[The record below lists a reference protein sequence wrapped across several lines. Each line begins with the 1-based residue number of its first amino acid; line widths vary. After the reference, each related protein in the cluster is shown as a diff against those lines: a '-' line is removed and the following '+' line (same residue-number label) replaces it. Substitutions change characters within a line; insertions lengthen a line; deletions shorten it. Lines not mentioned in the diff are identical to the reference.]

1 MTLITGPVWEHL
13 WQSTLFAL
21 LAASLAAALKNERAH
36 VRFAVWLAASLKFL
50 VPFSLLVNAGH
61 LFSIASPRIVPA
73 SGMNL
78 VSSSSQPIADSAR
91 QIRMVAGSR
100 AVPETSFDLAQAL
113 FVIWSVGAAIVLL
126 YWVMRWR
133 QVRRTIRFAS
143 SLGDARVSGVLDR
156 LIRQDAVR
164 RRVRLVVS
172 DDSIEPA
179 VFGILRP
186 VLLWPRQLTNRLH
199 DDQIAAIL
207 EHELAHVR
215 RRDNLSALLHAAVQA
230 VFWFHPLVWWV
241 GRRLVEEREHACDEA
256 VLSRGSSPQVY
267 AESIL
272 QTCWRSV
279 QLRGACVASVAGS
292 GLAARI
298 ERIMRGPKLMS
309 RRWLRNSVIAA
320 GTLSLLSP
328 VAMGLLTPRVIA
340 AQLPSAAASFVTRSA
355 ARSWDVT
362 FTGDAQLRFVGFTG
376 RDLVRH
382 AYGLETTPVVD
393 GPEWLDTEPMSIAAD
408 VPSTDGPATQAALQT
423 IFEQQFGLQ
432 THRETR
438 NLPVLALVAA
448 AGGPG
453 LQFQPA
459 ADCVDLEAWR
469 AAGSPQPG
477 LRGERTRFCGGAD
490 AGPFGYTFTGATMK
504 QIAAALRRPAVDLP
518 VVDATGLDGRFDG
531 HISIILPLLFMR
543 NQLAEKWPVM
553 DFLAAPSLAAAMRE
567 QVGLTLEPAT
577 LPTDVLVIDRM
588 VRP

>member
-1 MTLITGPVWEHL
+1 VSGILERLI
-13 WQSTLFAL
+13 WQGGVPRSV
-21 LAASLAAALKNERAH
+21 SLA
-36 VRFAVWLAASLKFL
+36 
-50 VPFSLLVNAGH
+50 
-61 LFSIASPRIVPA
+61 
-73 SGMNL
+73 
-78 VSSSSQPIADSAR
+78 
-91 QIRMVAGSR
+91 
-100 AVPETSFDLAQAL
+100 
-113 FVIWSVGAAIVLL
+113 
-126 YWVMRWR
+126 
-133 QVRRTIRFAS
+133 
-143 SLGDARVSGVLDR
+143 
-156 LIRQDAVR
+156 
-164 RRVRLVVS
+164 VS

-215 RRDNLSALLHAAVQA
+215 RRDNLSALVHAGVQV

-272 QTCWRSV
+272 RTCWRSV
-279 QLRGACVASVAGS
+279 QLRGACVAGVAGS
-292 GLAARI
+292 GLAVRI
-298 ERIMRGPKLMS
+298 ERIMRGSKLVS
-309 RRWLRNSVIAA
+309 RRWARNTVIAA
-320 GTLSLLSP
+320 GVLSVLTP
-328 VAMGLLTPRVIA
+328 VAVGLLTPRVIA
-340 AQLPSAAASFVTRSA
+340 AQLPSASQSFMNRGS

-362 FTGDAQLRFVGFTG
+362 FTGDAQLRLLGFTG

-382 AYGLETTPVVD
+382 AYGLEGTPVVD
-393 GPEWLDTEPMSIAAD
+393 GPEWLDTESMSIAAD

-423 IFEQQFGLQ
+423 ILEQQFGLQ

-438 NLPVLALVAA
+438 DLPVLALVAA

-459 ADCVDLEAWR
+459 ADCFDLEAWR
-469 AAGSPQPG
+469 AAGSPQSG
-477 LRGERTRFCGGAD
+477 LRRQRTRLCGGAD
-490 AGPFGYTFTGATMK
+490 AGPLGYTFTGATMK

-531 HISIILPLLFMR
+531 HISIILPLLFLR

-553 DFLAAPSLAAAMRE
+553 DFLGAPSLAAAMRE
-567 QVGLTLEPAT
+567 QAGLTLEPAT